1 MFIHTWCNT
10 MWPISIFWKIKK
22 CPCVFCQGAILKV
35 FITYHENKL
44 PLSLFRLQ
52 CLQLRDLIISY
63 TACQVLPTPH
73 APAVGPIQANYW
85 NLNPH
90 WEGSKSSFTGQHVQ
104 PTNHLPTIT
113 TIHGTI
119 SCGPLGGFMNN
130 SMSFLYI
137 HPSSFGYSH
146 FAAMLNHQ

>member
-52 CLQLRDLIISY
+52 CLQPRDLIISY
-63 TACQVLPTPH
+63 IACQVLPTPH
-73 APAVGPIQANYW
+73 APAVGPIQAKLLKFEPTLGSRSKCSFYRTARPAYQPFTYYYHQLSTLPNYVW
-85 NLNPH
+85 YPYMV
-90 WEGSKSSFTGQHVQ
+90 QYHVA
-104 PTNHLPTIT
+104 
-113 TIHGTI
+113 
-119 SCGPLGGFMNN
+119 PLGVFMNN
-130 SMSFLYI
+130 SM
-137 HPSSFGYSH
+137 
-146 FAAMLNHQ
+146 